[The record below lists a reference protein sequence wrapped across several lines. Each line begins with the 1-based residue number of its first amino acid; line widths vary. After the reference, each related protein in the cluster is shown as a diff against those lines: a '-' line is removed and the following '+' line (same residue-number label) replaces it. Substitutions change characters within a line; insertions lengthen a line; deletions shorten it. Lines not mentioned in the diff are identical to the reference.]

1 MKNSI
6 TLLSLFLFFSINVCG
21 QNSTQNQEESLGS
34 IENPE
39 MAVRINLDSITLP
52 KSNEMLSEDS
62 FWALI
67 ENSLKETT
75 NQEDQEIF
83 LVSAIEKLTPQEMI
97 GFRLRTDKLLY
108 DSYNPELW
116 CAAYIVS
123 GGCSDGGFE
132 YFRCWLISQGKEVF
146 YKVKSNP
153 DALIN
158 EVVEGKE
165 SYEFEGF
172 WYVAMNA
179 FKNSTGEDLYS
190 YIDYDTFVTNDENY
204 PLLKFNWNP
213 DEPATMG
220 KVCPVLF
227 QKIWK

>member
-6 TLLSLFLFFSINVCG
+6 SVVSLFLFFSIAVCSQKKE
-21 QNSTQNQEESLGS
+21 QNREIVVDS
-34 IENPE
+34 IKNSE
-39 MAVRINLDSITLP
+39 IKYLLHLDSVSLS
-52 KSNEMLSEDS
+52 KSSEMLEEEVYWAIIDS
-62 FWALI
+62 
-67 ENSLKETT
+67 SLHETT
-75 NQEDQEIF
+75 NQEDQELY

-97 GFRLRTDKLLY
+97 GFRLRTDKLLF

-132 YFRCWLISQGKEVF
+132 YFRCWLISQGKAVF
-146 YKVKSNP
+146 YRVKSNP
-153 DALIN
+153 DSLIN
-158 EVVEGKE
+158 EMIEGKE

-179 FKNSTGEDLYS
+179 FKNRTGEDLYS

-204 PLLKFNWNP
+204 PLLSFNWNP
-213 DEPATMG
+213 DEPSTMG
-220 KVCPVLF
+220 EICPILF
-227 QKIWK
+227 EKLWK